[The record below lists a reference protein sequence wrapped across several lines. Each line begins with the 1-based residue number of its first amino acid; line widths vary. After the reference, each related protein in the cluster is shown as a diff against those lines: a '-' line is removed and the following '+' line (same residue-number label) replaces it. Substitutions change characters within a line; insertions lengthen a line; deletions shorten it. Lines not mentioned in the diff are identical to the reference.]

1 MNKMPKIRFS
11 MLVLAFVFAVPAFA
25 QDPEGAGDPE
35 AAYTVVINERA
46 DAIVAQLGIADSAK
60 AIRVRDII
68 AGQYRALRTIHEA
81 RDTRVQAVKKQ
92 AGANKAAADAG
103 VQAATSE
110 ANLKLD
116 ANHKVFLGRL
126 LAELT
131 PEQID
136 KVKDGLT
143 YGVVPL
149 TYRVYREMLPNLT
162 DEQQRQILA
171 WLYEAREYAMDAGTS
186 NEKHGW
192 FGKYK
197 GRINNYL
204 AKAGID
210 MKKAE
215 RDMAQR
221 QKAAPAGGK

>member
-1 MNKMPKIRFS
+1 MTKICYS
-11 MLVLAFVFAVPAFA
+11 VLVLVFALIAPVFA
-25 QDPEGAGDPE
+25 QDPDGVEDKE
-35 AAYTVVINERA
+35 AAYTIVINERA
-46 DAIVAQLGIADSAK
+46 DAIVAQLGIDDTARAV
-60 AIRVRDII
+60 RVRDII

-81 RDTRVQAVKKQ
+81 RD
-92 AGANKAAADAG
+92 AG
-103 VQAATSE
+103 VQAAKKRAGTNKAAVDAAVQAATNE

-131 PEQID
+131 PEQVD

-149 TYRVYREMLPNLT
+149 TYGVYREMLPNIT
-162 DEQQRQILA
+162 DAQKRQILA

-186 NEKHGW
+186 SEKHAW

-210 MKKAE
+210 MKQAE
-215 RDMAQR
+215 RDLAAR
-221 QKAAPAGGK
+221 KKATPQQ